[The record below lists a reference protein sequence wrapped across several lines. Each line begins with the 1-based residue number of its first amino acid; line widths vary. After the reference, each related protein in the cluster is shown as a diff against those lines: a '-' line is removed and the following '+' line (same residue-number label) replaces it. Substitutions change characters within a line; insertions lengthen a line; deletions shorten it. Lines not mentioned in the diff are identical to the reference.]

1 MANAKGTNRLEGN
14 GASRMV
20 NLMRQFGYN
29 EDAKFHVAT
38 VKSVSPFA
46 IRLPGDNFDI
56 TDDLLIV
63 SQSLLP
69 HERSAKIDGGATVTI
84 AFQDG
89 YVNVNDSVIVVETNE
104 GQRYIVLE
112 KVGG

>member
-1 MANAKGTNRLEGN
+1 MQNRLEGN

-20 NLMRQFGYN
+20 QLIRQHGHN
-29 EDAKFHVAT
+29 VDVRFHVAT

-63 SQSLLP
+63 SQALLP
-69 HERSAKIDGGATVTI
+69 HERPATIDGGATVTI

-89 YVNVNDSVIVVETNE
+89 YINVNDEVIVAETND

-112 KVGG
+112 KVGA